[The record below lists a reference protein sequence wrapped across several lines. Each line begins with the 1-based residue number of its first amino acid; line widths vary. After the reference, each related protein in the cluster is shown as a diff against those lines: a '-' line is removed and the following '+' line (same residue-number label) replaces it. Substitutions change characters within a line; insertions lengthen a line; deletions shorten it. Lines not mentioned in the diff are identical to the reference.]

1 MKEMKN
7 FSGHEKNSKIWS
19 LIVEVQFE
27 LVNNFNKNS
36 ANSSNNKGMKI
47 RYFLLNKT
55 WQLWQYSAI
64 SEEFYLI
71 FFFDN
76 LQK

>member
-55 WQLWQYSAI
+55 WQ
-64 SEEFYLI
+64 
-71 FFFDN
+71 
-76 LQK
+76 